1 MDREIEL
8 KFLIAPEAAD
18 EILTLLSDEGGGEDA
33 VHHLDATYFDTADH
47 ALRKAGFGLRV
58 RDGEGGRKQ
67 TLKSASA
74 GGIFARGEW
83 ETAIAG
89 PGPDDAAL
97 AATPAAAVVNGQALH
112 PVFTTKVERTVRMI
126 RRGETVIEAVV
137 DRGELIGQTRRA
149 PVCELELELKAGSPA
164 ALFDLA
170 RELAQRVALRLS
182 LVSKAERGYG
192 LAASTPPASEMRR
205 SPADLTP
212 DMSVGEALQAVGR
225 AALSQ
230 LCGNVEALRERPGPE
245 GVHQLRVA
253 ARRMRAL
260 LKAFRPLTT
269 GPEALALDGELSW
282 LAGELDTA
290 RDLDVLIA
298 EVWRPASADSQAQG
312 AAAFGRAL
320 LAAQASAYLRME
332 AALES
337 ARGRA
342 LLLEA
347 AAWLEAGSWTAAPD
361 LAAVRD
367 GPAPAFAA
375 GMLKHR
381 RHGLVKKSAHL
392 EDLDPPTRHRLRLKG
407 KTLRYAAADLAGLF
421 PEHPRRAERFIEAT
435 KALQDA
441 LGHLNDLHVGPELA
455 RSIALASG
463 EPEASLAAARLA
475 RSGDETRLLRQACK
489 ARDAFADAKVFW

>member
-18 EILTLLSDEGGGEDA
+18 QILTLLAGKGGGEGA
-33 VHHLDATYFDTADH
+33 VRQLDATYFDTADH

-112 PVFTTKVERTVRMI
+112 PVFTTSVERIVRMI

-137 DRGELIGQTRRA
+137 DRGELIGETRRA
-149 PVCELELELKAGSPA
+149 PVCELELELKAGAPA

-170 RELAQRVALRLS
+170 RELAEGAALRLS

-192 LAASTPPASEMRR
+192 LAGAGQPAPETRR

-230 LCGNVEALRERPGPE
+230 LCASVEALRERPGPE

-253 ARRMRAL
+253 ARRMRAM
-260 LKAFRPLTT
+260 LKAFRPLST
-269 GPEALALDGELSW
+269 GPEALALDEELSW

-290 RDLDVLIA
+290 RDLDVFIA
-298 EVWRPASADSQAQG
+298 EVWRPATTDPQAEG

-320 LAAQASAYLRME
+320 LAAQANAYLRME

-347 AAWLEAGSWTAAPD
+347 AAWLEAGSWTTAPD
-361 LAAVRD
+361 LAAIRAQS
-367 GPAPAFAA
+367 APAFASA
-375 GMLKHR
+375 MLKRR
-381 RHGLVKKSAHL
+381 RHAIVKKGAHL
-392 EDLDPPTRHRLRLKG
+392 DDLDPAARHRLRLKG

-421 PEHPRRAERFIEAT
+421 PEHPKRTERFIEAT

-441 LGHLNDLHVGPELA
+441 LGDLNDLHVGPELA
-455 RSIALASG
+455 RSVALASG
-463 EPEASLAAARLA
+463 EPEATLAADRLAGDGDEARLM
-475 RSGDETRLLRQACK
+475 RQARK
-489 ARDAFADAKVFW
+489 ARDAFAEARIFW